1 MKDFISIVIPA
12 YNEAQNLS
20 SVLSAVKQVLY
31 PTQIKYEVIIIDDGS
46 SDNTPEIIE
55 SLMTRNNELQFIRF
69 SRNFGH
75 QAALKAGI
83 DHARGAAIVSMD
95 ADLQHPPGLIV
106 EMIRHWKAGYEIV
119 YTQRR
124 SDPSLGLFKKLTSR
138 FFYKILRAIS
148 DVRIEEGTADFML
161 MDRKVADI
169 IKTQN
174 DPFLFI
180 RGLIPWMGFKQ
191 FKLVYDPANRLHGES
206 KYTLRKMTTF
216 AVNGITGFSIKPLR
230 VAIFLGLIISLLSFL
245 YGLYAIWAFLY
256 DDRVISGWASVITS
270 ILFIGGIQLIIL
282 GIIGEY
288 IGKAYLQSKNRPFY
302 LVCRLLLEKKKE
314 TFKER

>member
-1 MKDFISIVIPA
+1 LKQTTEKMKEFISIVIPA
-12 YNEAQNLS
+12 YNEAQNIS
-20 SVLSAVKQVLY
+20 SVLSSIHEILR
-31 PTQIKYEVIIIDDGS
+31 PLPLEYEVIFIDDGS
-46 SDNTPEIIE
+46 TDNTAEIIE
-55 SLMTRNNELQFIRF
+55 QIRITQLQLHYIKF

-83 DHARGAAIVSMD
+83 DHARGLAIISMD
-95 ADLQHPPGLIV
+95 ADLQHPPGLII
-106 EMIRHWKAGYEIV
+106 EMIERWKEGYEII

-124 SDPSLGLFKKLTSR
+124 PDPSLGWFKKITSR
-138 FFYKILRAIS
+138 WFYKILRTIS
-148 DVRIEEGTADFML
+148 DVRIEEGTADFRL
-161 MDRKVADI
+161 IDRKVADI

-191 FKLVYDPANRLHGES
+191 YKMVYDPAPRLHGSS
-206 KYTLRKMTTF
+206 KYTLRKMTAF

-230 VAIFLGLIISLLSFL
+230 VAIILGLIISFLSFL

-302 LVCRLLLEKKKE
+302 IISESTLEN
-314 TFKER
+314 

>member
-1 MKDFISIVIPA
+1 MKDFVSIVIPA
-12 YNEAQNLS
+12 YNEAQNIS
-20 SVLSAVKQVLY
+20 SVLSAVKEVLH
-31 PTQIKYEVIIIDDGS
+31 PIQIRYEVIIIDDGS
-46 SDNTPEIIE
+46 SDNTSEIIE
-55 SLMTRNNELQFIRF
+55 SLRTNSKELQYIRF

-83 DHARGAAIVSMD
+83 DHARGSAIISMD
-95 ADLQHPPGLIV
+95 ADLQHPPCLIV
-106 EMIRHWKAGYEIV
+106 EMIQHWQDGYEIV

-124 SDPSLGLFKKLTSR
+124 PDPRLGLFKKFTSR

-148 DVRIEEGTADFML
+148 DVRIEEGTADFRL
-161 MDRKVADI
+161 IDRKVADI
-169 IKTQN
+169 IKAQN

-191 FKLVYDPANRLHGES
+191 YKLVYDPAQRLHGNS
-206 KYTLRKMTTF
+206 KYTLRKMTAF

-302 LVCRLLLEKKKE
+302 IVSESTLEN
-314 TFKER
+314 

>member
-1 MKDFISIVIPA
+1 MKKFISIVIPA
-12 YNEAQNLS
+12 YNEAQNIS
-20 SVLSAVKQVLY
+20 SVLNHVNEILR
-31 PTQIKYEVIIIDDGS
+31 PIQIEYEVIIIDDGS
-46 SDNTPEIIE
+46 DDNTPEIIE
-55 SLMTRNNELQFIRF
+55 HLRPLHPQLQYIRF

-83 DHARGAAIVSMD
+83 DYARGTAVISMD
-95 ADLQHPPGLIV
+95 ADLQHPPQLII
-106 EMIRHWKAGYEIV
+106 EMIEHWTRGIEIV
-119 YTQRR
+119 YTQRKP
-124 SDPSLGLFKKLTSR
+124 DKSLGWFKKLSSR
-138 FFYKILRAIS
+138 WFYKILRTIS
-148 DVRIEEGTADFML
+148 DVNIEEGTADFRL
-161 MDRKVADI
+161 IDRKVADI
-169 IKTQN
+169 IKMQN

-191 FKLVYDPANRLHGES
+191 HKLEYEPAPRLHGTS
-206 KYTLRKMTTF
+206 KYTLRKMTAF

-230 VAIFLGLIISLLSFL
+230 VAIFLGLIISFLSFL
-245 YGLYAIWAFLY
+245 YGLYAIWAFMY

-302 LVCRLLLEKKKE
+302 IVSESTLRN
-314 TFKER
+314 

>member
-1 MKDFISIVIPA
+1 MKDLVSIVIPA
-12 YNEAQNLS
+12 FNEGQNIS
-20 SVLSAVKQVLY
+20 SVLNILNEVLH
-31 PTQIKYEVIIIDDGS
+31 PLGINYEVIIIDDGS
-46 SDNTPEIIE
+46 SDNTHDIIE
-55 SLMTRNNELQFIRF
+55 NIRLSNSHLQYIRF

-83 DHARGAAIVSMD
+83 DHARGTAIISMD
-95 ADLQHPPGLIV
+95 ADLQHPPKLIA
-106 EMIRHWKAGYEIV
+106 EMIQYWKNGYEIV

-124 SDPSLGLFKKLTSR
+124 PDNNLGWFKKLSSR
-138 FFYKILRAIS
+138 WFYKILRAIS
-148 DVRIEEGTADFML
+148 DVTIEEGTADFRL
-161 MDRKVADI
+161 IDRKVADI
-169 IKTQN
+169 IKAQN

-191 FKLVYDPANRLHGES
+191 YKLVYDPAKRLHGKS
-206 KYTLRKMTTF
+206 KYTLGKMTAF

-302 LVCRLLLEKKKE
+302 IVAESTLK
-314 TFKER
+314 

>member
-1 MKDFISIVIPA
+1 MHSVHMKDLVSIVIPA
-12 YNEAQNLS
+12 YNESQNIS
-20 SVLSAVKQVLY
+20 AVLSCVNDVLKQI
-31 PTQIKYEVIIIDDGS
+31 QMDYEVIFIDDGS
-46 SDNTPEIIE
+46 NDNTADTIE
-55 SLMTRNNELQFIRF
+55 YLRKSHSELHYIRF

-83 DHARGAAIVSMD
+83 DHARGNVIISMD
-95 ADLQHPPGLIV
+95 ADLQHPPGLIT
-106 EMIRHWKAGYEIV
+106 EMMERWREGYEIV

-124 SDPSLGLFKKLTSR
+124 PDKNLGWFKKVSSR
-138 FFYKILRAIS
+138 LFYKLLRSIS
-148 DVRIEEGTADFML
+148 DVHIEEGTADFRL
-161 MDRKVADI
+161 IDRKVADI
-169 IKTQN
+169 IKEQN

-191 FKLVYDPANRLHGES
+191 FKLVYDPAQRLHGKS
-206 KYTLRKMTTF
+206 KYTLRKMTAF

-230 VAIFLGLIISLLSFL
+230 VAIFLGLIISLMAFL
-245 YGLYAIWAFLY
+245 YGIYAIWAFLY

-302 LVCRLLLEKKKE
+302 IVAESTLSQ
-314 TFKER
+314 

>member
-1 MKDFISIVIPA
+1 MKELISIVVPA
-12 YNEAQNLS
+12 YNEADNLT
-20 SVLSAVKQVLY
+20 SVANHVHSVMRNLPFA
-31 PTQIKYEVIIIDDGS
+31 YELIFVDDGS
-46 SDNTPEIIE
+46 SDETPIV
-55 SLMTRNNELQFIRF
+55 LQKLRAVNSNVHVIRF

-83 DHARGAAIVSMD
+83 DHSRGAAVVSMD
-95 ADLQHPPGLIV
+95 ADLQHPATLIP
-106 EMIRHWKAGYEIV
+106 EMIGHWQNGFEIV

-124 SDPSLGLFKKLTSR
+124 PDKNLSWFKKNSSR
-138 FFYKILRAIS
+138 WFYRILHSIS
-148 DVRIEEGTADFML
+148 DVAIEEGTADFRL
-161 MDRKVADI
+161 IDRKVADI

-191 FKLVYDPANRLHGES
+191 FKIVYDPAQRLHGVS
-206 KYTLRKMTTF
+206 KYTLRKMAAF

-230 VAIFLGLIISLLSFL
+230 VAIFLGLIISLMSFL
-245 YGLYAIWAFLY
+245 YGLYAIWAFCF
-256 DDRVISGWASVITS
+256 DDKVISGWASVITS

-302 LVCRLLLEKKKE
+302 IVSES
-314 TFKER
+314 TIQ